1 MKPERKHIIA
11 GHSAEISIS
20 IVLIFLA
27 LFASV
32 GRFHHHGSDGR
43 LCICGIEHVVHAHG
57 TNNVSGGHCSHHTG
71 GASGCSTLC
80 LGDLTVCDVLRV
92 QTKCILHSCHC
103 SHPDSMMSACGLCSF
118 RLSERYDYYEIIKLP
133 HICIR
138 LLKPFQQA
146 VVLRA
151 PPVYSF
157 V

>member
-1 MKPERKHIIA
+1 MKPERKHIIV
-11 GHSAEISIS
+11 GHYAEISLS
-20 IVLIFLA
+20 IVLIFLS

-32 GRFHHHGSDGR
+32 SRFHHHDADGR

-57 TNNVSGGHCSHHTG
+57 TDSVSCGHCSHHTG
-71 GASGCSTLC
+71 GASGCSTSC
-80 LGDLTVCDVLRV
+80 ICDLTVCDLIRV
-92 QTKCILHSCHC
+92 QAKCILQSSHC

-118 RLSERYDYYEIIKLP
+118 RISERYDYYELIELP

-138 LLKPFQQA
+138 LVKPVQQA
-146 VVLRA
+146 GVLRA